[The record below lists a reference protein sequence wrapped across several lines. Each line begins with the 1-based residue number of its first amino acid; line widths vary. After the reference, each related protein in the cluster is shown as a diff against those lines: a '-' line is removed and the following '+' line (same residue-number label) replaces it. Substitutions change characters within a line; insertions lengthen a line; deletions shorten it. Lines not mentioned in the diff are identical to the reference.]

1 MLIKA
6 CNLFRSESFYDNGR
20 RIVDVE
26 QSEGREKK
34 KKKKKK
40 KKRKSSEGKI
50 LK

>member
-26 QSEGREKK
+26 QLEGKEKK
-34 KKKKKK
+34 KKE

-50 LK
+50 SK

>member
-20 RIVDVE
+20 RVVDVE
-26 QSEGREKK
+26 QLEGREKK
-34 KKKKKK
+34 KKKRE